1 MRCEKS
7 WGHWRLRW
15 SRDESMDGSRGDVA
29 GLSLHAIGRSVLAG
43 MALPPTA
50 GANMVG
56 AACQL
61 TDALPK
67 TNSGEV
73 KSPTLMSAGPE
84 PQAKLRQRTRP
95 IVEVEM
101 WLLAR
106 SGPWILGELGGVGVR
121 ACFVGRRY
129 LLQDTTI
136 PTIFMPLYITVE
148 RTFSIFPL
156 SKAFS

>member
-1 MRCEKS
+1 MS
-7 WGHWRLRW
+7 RW
-15 SRDESMDGSRGDVA
+15 TVA
-29 GLSLHAIGRSVLAG
+29 EATLPDMSLHAIGRSVLAG

-67 TNSGEV
+67 TNRGEV
-73 KSPTLMSAGPE
+73 KSPTLMSARPE

-95 IVEVEM
+95 IVEVGM

-106 SGPWILGELGGVGVR
+106 SGPWDVGELGGVGVR
-121 ACFVGRRY
+121 ACLGGRRY
-129 LLQDTTI
+129 LL
-136 PTIFMPLYITVE
+136 
-148 RTFSIFPL
+148 
-156 SKAFS
+156 